1 MTLSELKIIEPI
13 KNYLKEFETVDEFN
27 LYYAKHKDEIDELT
41 THKLNKMYH
50 INGYRITKIKGI
62 LMLKKWGNTKNDS
75 NKENDEIIQ
84 QINEMKEAI
93 NSIIKFL
100 NQQTTFV
107 SPPLITST
115 NING

>member
-62 LMLKKWGNTKNDS
+62 LMLKKWDSENKTKN
-75 NKENDEIIQ
+75 NANNQEIEEIKETV
-84 QINEMKEAI
+84 
-93 NSIIKFL
+93 NSIINFL
-100 NQQTTFV
+100 KNTFHEQTIV
-107 SPPLITST
+107 SPPST
-115 NING
+115 T